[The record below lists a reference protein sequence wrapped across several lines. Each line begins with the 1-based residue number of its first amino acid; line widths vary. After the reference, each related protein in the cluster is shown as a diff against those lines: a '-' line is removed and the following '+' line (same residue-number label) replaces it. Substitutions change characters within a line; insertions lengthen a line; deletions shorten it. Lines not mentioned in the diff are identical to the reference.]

1 VKAKTFHWSSSR
13 NEDSVGEPH
22 EIIDEILPEEIQ
34 KYEDAIDS
42 DSESSSTDDS
52 YSSSMS
58 SSEDEIIKEA
68 RLVLSDSINSKLYT
82 EPSKSEEI
90 RPMRSVGGS
99 KVRIGPV
106 NAKEQNSIGNKIVNN
121 RIERLQKKC
130 IEVLGEIN
138 FKHVYRF
145 LLRIFKSGQ
154 SGDPIVMEELKEM
167 VGAQLASQCMVVEE
181 LIMVEQQVAP

>member
-1 VKAKTFHWSSSR
+1 
-13 NEDSVGEPH
+13 
-22 EIIDEILPEEIQ
+22 
-34 KYEDAIDS
+34 
-42 DSESSSTDDS
+42 
-52 YSSSMS
+52 MS

-82 EPSKSEEI
+82 EPNNSEEV
-90 RPMRSVGGS
+90 RPMRSVGDS

-138 FKHVYRF
+138 FKHVYR
-145 LLRIFKSGQ
+145 S
-154 SGDPIVMEELKEM
+154 
-167 VGAQLASQCMVVEE
+167 
-181 LIMVEQQVAP
+181 